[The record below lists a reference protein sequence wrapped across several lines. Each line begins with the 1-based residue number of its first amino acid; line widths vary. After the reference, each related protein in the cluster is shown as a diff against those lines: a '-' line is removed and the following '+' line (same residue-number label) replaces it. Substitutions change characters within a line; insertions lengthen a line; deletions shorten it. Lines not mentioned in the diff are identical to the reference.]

1 MPRTPPPMTMALLP
15 VRSVETP
22 CLLITPSG
30 SAIGRGELLRA
41 CRLLLMVGGMA
52 DAEGVGEGS
61 QEVASYVSGASGWRI
76 LHSRWPWPASDTI
89 ARIDRKSVVWGKGV
103 SVRVDLGGRG
113 ILRKKIERT
122 NAKAWIGSM
131 YN

>member
-1 MPRTPPPMTMALLP
+1 MPITPPPMTMALLP

-22 CLLITPSG
+22 CLLMTPSG

-41 CRLLLMVGGMA
+41 CRLLLMVGGLA

-76 LHSRWPWPASDTI
+76 LPSRWPWPASDTI
-89 ARIDRKSVVWGKGV
+89 VRIVASPLQTAMTACGVAPSQETRDRK
-103 SVRVDLGGRG
+103 
-113 ILRKKIERT
+113 
-122 NAKAWIGSM
+122 
-131 YN
+131 